1 MKIKFYLIVL
11 LLSLIILPSCTDDD
25 CVTPLPEKEQVT
37 LHLGLIKLT
46 NEKSSDLAPSIS
58 YAMELGIADA
68 LAYFETTDIK
78 LSIIQHFIYDSLNTQ
93 SVINQIASLKDNT
106 NKTKLFCGC
115 FMPNTL
121 EALETISQQDSLF
134 ILSVGNS
141 SLSSAK
147 SNDFIYRYT
156 SNDAHQIKAAVEML
170 KYLNIKRIITINNSF
185 PQNQLY
191 AEELFKT
198 ATYSNIS
205 LSAGIKY
212 STTNFDKYQVLEQI
226 REQIVQSLELYK
238 SNEIAIFFAT
248 NEETESIIEIMKENI
263 FSTVKYF
270 VSENTMYSLNIT
282 NQTVTEYASKCNFI
296 SFSNG
301 IDKRNNNKYEL
312 LEKRLQSKYPGV
324 LLTPA
329 AASAYD
335 AVFNMIK
342 TAVTSGT
349 VNNIRKFTK
358 QFEIESNNYYGVTG
372 WTALDGYG
380 DKRNS
385 VVVLRQF
392 IPDNNIFIWKNISTY
407 YSNTNEFIN
416 D

>member
-1 MKIKFYLIVL
+1 MKIKYYLIVL
-11 LLSLIILPSCTDDD
+11 LLSFIFLQSCTEDD
-25 CVTPLPEKEQVT
+25 CVTPLPKKEQIT
-37 LHLGLIKLT
+37 LHIGLIKLT
-46 NEKSSDLAPSIS
+46 DDKSSDLIPSVTHAIDF
-58 YAMELGIADA
+58 GIADA
-68 LAYFETTDIK
+68 LSYFETTDIK
-78 LSIIQHFIYDSLNTQ
+78 LSIIQHFIYDSLNPQ
-93 SVINQIASLKDNT
+93 SVIDQIALLKENS
-106 NKTKLFCGC
+106 NKTKLFCG
-115 FMPNTL
+115 FIMDNTL
-121 EALETISQQDSLF
+121 EALEPISLQDSLF

-141 SLSSAK
+141 SLNSAK

-156 SNDAHQIKAAVEML
+156 SNDAQQIKVAVEML
-170 KYLNIKRIITINNSF
+170 KYSNIKRIITVNNSF

-198 ATYSNIS
+198 ATYNDIS

-238 SNEIAIFFAT
+238 SNEIALFFAT
-248 NEETESIIEIMKENI
+248 NEETEFIIELMKENI

-270 VSENTMYSLNIT
+270 VSENTMNSLNIS
-282 NQTVTEYASKCNFI
+282 NQTVADYALKCNFI

-301 IDKRNNNKYEL
+301 TDKRNNSKYEL
-312 LEKRLQSKYPGV
+312 LKKRLQSKYPGV
-324 LLTPA
+324 LLTPTA
-329 AASAYD
+329 AAAYD

-342 TAVTSGT
+342 TAVSSGT

-372 WTALDGYG
+372 WTALDAYG
-380 DKRNS
+380 DKKNS
-385 VVVLRQF
+385 VVELKQF
-392 IPDNNIFIWKNISTY
+392 ILDNNIFIWKNISTY